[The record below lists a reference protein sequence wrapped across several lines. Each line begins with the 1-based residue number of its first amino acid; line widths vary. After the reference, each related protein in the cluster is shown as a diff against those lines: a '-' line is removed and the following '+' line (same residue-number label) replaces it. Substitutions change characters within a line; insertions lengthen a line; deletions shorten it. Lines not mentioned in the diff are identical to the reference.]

1 MIGKVLRGVRVQG
14 LLRYLYGPG
23 TNGEHRDPHIVAGF
37 GDLADLEPA
46 VRADG
51 RRDFRHLEGLLTQ
64 PLALLGER
72 NYRKPV
78 WHCAVRAAP
87 EDPVMTD
94 EQWAQIA
101 AEIMQRTGLVPAG
114 DVDAVRWIAV
124 RHAADH
130 VHIVAT
136 LARPDGVRPEVWNDG
151 YRVRDACR
159 AVEARFGLRSTAP
172 ADRTAARRPKRGE
185 TEKAVRRGQPVPSRT
200 FLHHKVQTA
209 AAGAG
214 SEKEFFERLQADGV
228 LVRRRFSQ
236 RTAGELTGYAVAAP
250 GDVNAAGQPVWYGGG
265 KLAADLTLPKL
276 RLRWTSADGLVRGPS
291 AVRPLSGQHLSART
305 SQAVL
310 RTTVRRAAD
319 EARTTADFLERLQ
332 DNGLLVKVRYSQY
345 VPGQIT
351 GYAVALPT
359 DPGNEEPTWHPGS
372 RLADDLSLTRL
383 QQRWASPGARD
394 MPTAVV
400 DDLTV
405 EERQAFYDDAARA
418 ASYATAHTRRYLATN
433 PYAVQDACWAASDAL
448 RTAAQ
453 ATGNHH
459 LRRAADTYDRAARA
473 PYGRIPRPTPAGN
486 ALRTAAR
493 LLALTGSAKNRTI
506 VSTMMLVANLI
517 TLLDTIAELRRLQH
531 RQAQAD
537 AARSAA
543 AHVREAQPASPD
555 SPPQPTAQA
564 AMSSQARL
572 AMAAFPNP
580 WAPMQPA
587 VPARPAP
594 PSPSPAPRP
603 GRQRR

>member
-23 TNGEHRDPHIVAGF
+23 ANGEHRDPHIVAGF

-87 EDPVMTD
+87 EDPVLTD

-101 AEIMQRTGLVPAG
+101 GEIMQRTGLVPAG

-124 RHAADH
+124 RHADDH

-136 LARPDGVRPEVWNDG
+136 LARPDGLRPEVWNDG

-185 TEKAVRRGQPVPSRT
+185 TEKAVRRGRPVPSRT
-200 FLHHKVQTA
+200 FLLHKVQTA
-209 AAGAG
+209 AAGVG
-214 SEKEFFERLQADGV
+214 SEREFFERLQDDGV

-236 RTAGELTGYAVAAP
+236 RTAGELTGYAVAVP
-250 GDVNAAGQPVWYGGG
+250 GDVNADGQPVWYGGG

-276 RLRWTSADGLVRGPS
+276 RQRWTSADGSVRGPS
-291 AVRPLSGQHLSART
+291 AVRPLSGRPLSART
-305 SQAVL
+305 RLALL
-310 RTTVRRAAD
+310 RTTARRAAD
-319 EARTTADFLERLQ
+319 KARTTTEFLDRLQ

-359 DPGNEEPTWHPGS
+359 DPGDEEPTWHPGS

-383 QQRWASPGARD
+383 RQRWASPGARHR
-394 MPTAVV
+394 PTAVD

-418 ASYATAHTRRYLATN
+418 ASYATAHIRRYLATN

-459 LRRAADTYDRAARA
+459 LLRAADTYDRAARA

-493 LLALTGSAKNRTI
+493 LLALTGSTKSRTTA
-506 VSTMMLVANLI
+506 SAMMLVANLI

-531 RQAQAD
+531 RHAQAD

-543 AHVREAQPASPD
+543 AHVREAQPAGPV
-555 SPPQPTAQA
+555 SPPQSTAQA

-580 WAPMQPA
+580 WAPLHPT
-587 VPARPAP
+587 VPTGPAP
-594 PSPSPAPRP
+594 PSPLPAPRP